1 MGQSRFAWISQLAS
15 KVALPDHFPVHAW
28 SDYVGL
34 NFSWWLRF
42 SAHLQLALLFAAL
55 SSNSVPYA
63 SLIGSVSSLSSQTTT
78 QSIYD
83 NNSLPRFARKGLNIF
98 VSVIFSVKAV

>member
-1 MGQSRFAWISQLAS
+1 ML
-15 KVALPDHFPVHAW
+15 FP
-28 SDYVGL
+28 SPTG
-34 NFSWWLRF
+34 FT
-42 SAHLQLALLFAAL
+42 FAAL

-98 VSVIFSVKAV
+98 VSIIFSVKAL